1 MIHRI
6 IYISS
11 LGEDYGKDDV
21 TDIVNVAQ
29 RKNAEN
35 GITGLLIFNGLNFL
49 QILEGNRKAVESTY
63 SRIVLDPRHYSVVTL
78 VSETAEPVFDAW
90 SMLLKMRPASATDG
104 FDVGDDLSEVLA
116 RDLPDHV
123 RRLLENFDTLKG

>member
-1 MIHRI
+1 MIHRL

-11 LGEDYGKDDV
+11 LSEDYGKDDV
-21 TDIVNVAQ
+21 SDIVAVA
-29 RKNAEN
+29 RKKNAEN

-49 QILEGNRKAVESTY
+49 QILEGNRNAVESTY

-90 SMLLKMRPASATDG
+90 SMLLNTRPASATDG
-104 FDVGDDLSEVLA
+104 FDVGDDLSDVLA